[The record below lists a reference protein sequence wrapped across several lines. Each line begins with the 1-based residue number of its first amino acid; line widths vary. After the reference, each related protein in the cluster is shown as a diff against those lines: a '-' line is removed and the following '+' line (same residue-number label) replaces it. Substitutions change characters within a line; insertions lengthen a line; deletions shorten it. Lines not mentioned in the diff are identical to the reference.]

1 MWGQALAYA
10 LAVTPS
16 YRHLWP
22 SVVTFTSPE
31 KGISAASDRCPV
43 TVEIFSGQERS
54 GVLVSVLPKELNC
67 SEVRFILQ
75 LRGVSHICEPTAR
88 LKVARQGAL
97 ASCSCECV
105 SPSHWAGT
113 MVHDAS
119 AVV

>member
-22 SVVTFTSPE
+22 SAVTFTSPE

-75 LRGVSHICEPTAR
+75 LRGVSHICELTQGSKAR
-88 LKVARQGAL
+88 CPCFLQL
-97 ASCSCECV
+97 CV
-105 SPSHWAGT
+105 CKPKWAGT